1 MKRSLSTSDDD
12 DDVFDERLKSGSP
25 SQSCQITDR
34 KKRRGVIEKRRR
46 DRINNSLSELRRL
59 VPSAFEKQGSAKLEK
74 AEILQMTVDHLKMLH
89 SKGVNGYNFPDPHN
103 LALDYR
109 GIGFRECL
117 AEVARY
123 LMTVEGMD
131 LQDPLRLRLLS
142 HLQCFATQ
150 RISSV
155 KSSFQNS
162 TWNSLNSMSSHSAMN
177 SLSSNQYN
185 GNMASTMTSMLQS
198 QHSSQSDQH
207 AMSSHDSLPGVASVS
222 FSDARISQ
230 SDNSLHNPMRI
241 PLQPPPMG
249 SHSNMTSNTGQSSL
263 LNQQISQFP
272 MLNMNAMMSPNT
284 AQSYNAAAGNLN
296 QLGSVKPYRPWGSE
310 IAY

>member
-1 MKRSLSTSDDD
+1 MKRSLSHSDD
-12 DDVFDERLKSGSP
+12 DDVFDERLKAGSP

-89 SKGVNGYNFPDPHN
+89 SKGVNGYNFPDPHG

-109 GIGFRECL
+109 SIGFRECL

-150 RISSV
+150 RMPAV

-162 TWNSLNSMSSHSAMN
+162 TWNSMTSHPSMN
-177 SLSSNQYN
+177 SLNANQYGAGN
-185 GNMASTMTSMLQS
+185 GMSSMTSMLQS
-198 QHSSQSDQH
+198 HSSQSDQIT
-207 AMSSHDSLPGVASVS
+207 MSSHDSLPGVPSVT
-222 FSDARISQ
+222 FSDSRISQ
-230 SDNSLHNPMRI
+230 SENALHNSMRI
-241 PLQPPPMG
+241 PPPPSMG
-249 SHSNMTSNTGQSSL
+249 SHSHMTSMTSNTSGQSSL
-263 LNQQISQFP
+263 LNQQIHSQFP
-272 MLNMNAMMSPNT
+272 MLNMNAMMSPNSS
-284 AQSYNAAAGNLN
+284 QSYNAAAGNLN

>member
-1 MKRSLSTSDDD
+1 MKRSISHSDDD
-12 DDVFDERLKSGSP
+12 EDDVFDERIKSGSP

-89 SKGVNGYNFPDPHN
+89 SKGVNGYNFPDPHS

-109 GIGFRECL
+109 SIGFRECL

-150 RISSV
+150 RMSSV
-155 KSSFQNS
+155 KSTFQNS
-162 TWNSLNSMSSHSAMN
+162 TWNSLNSMTSHTTMN
-177 SLSSNQYN
+177 TLNAANQYAGN
-185 GNMASTMTSMLQS
+185 GMSTMTSMLQ
-198 QHSSQSDQH
+198 HSNPADQI
-207 AMSSHDSLPGVASVS
+207 AMSTHDSIPGVSSVS
-222 FSDARISQ
+222 FSDSRISQ
-230 SDNSLHNPMRI
+230 SDSSLHNSMRL
-241 PLQPPPMG
+241 PLQSTMG
-249 SHSNMTSNTGQSSL
+249 SHAHMTSNSGQL
-263 LNQQISQFP
+263 LNQQFHSGFP
-272 MLNMNAMMSPNT
+272 MLNMNSMMSPNS